1 MDQSFER
8 YSRQL
13 LFPGIGEEGQ
23 LRLSKAR
30 ILIVG
35 VGALGTVLANHL
47 VRAGVGFVRL
57 ADRDYVESSN
67 LQRQML
73 FDEADVEASLPK
85 AIAAKKRLE
94 TINSS
99 IEIEAI
105 VTDVNQDNIEQLIEG
120 VDLVLD
126 GTDNFSTRFLLNDSC
141 FKHQIPFV
149 YGGAVSSR
157 GMSAL
162 FIPNETPCLRCFI
175 DHGDTQGQTC
185 DTIGVIS
192 PVVDIVASYQSV
204 EAIKYL
210 VGATDKLRGSLKT
223 FDIWHNQ
230 QYELKMKDSKAN
242 CPVCHHQEYPAL
254 TKDFDEVVSLCGRET
269 IQIKRKEKLDL
280 KAWAE
285 TLKKVADV
293 TETPFLLRAT
303 LDEGEKL
310 VLFPDGRVLIQGTD
324 DMVRAKTLFS
334 RYIGN

>member
-1 MDQSFER
+1 MEQSFER

-23 LRLSKAR
+23 FRLSKAR

-57 ADRDYVESSN
+57 ADRDYVEKSN

-285 TLKKVADV
+285 TLRKVADV
-293 TETPFLLRAT
+293 METPFLLRAT